1 MAHDFALA
9 RPRGVPYAPSKP
21 VLRGGSLGKFIF
33 VTGGVLSGL
42 GKGVVTASVGLLLKS
57 QGYRVSLQKIDPYVN
72 VDAGTMNPYE
82 HGEVFVT
89 HDGKETDLDIGR
101 YERFLDER
109 LSADNYFTTGQVYW
123 DVIRQERVG
132 AYLGKT
138 VQIIPHVTDE
148 IKRLIRRP
156 LERREAE
163 IAVVEVGGTV
173 GDIEGLPFL
182 EALRQMKDE
191 LPRGDTFFIH
201 VTLLPQ
207 LSTSDEMKTKPT
219 QHSVKE
225 LRAIGI
231 QPDAIVARAERPLPE
246 SVKEKI
252 ALFCDVPLARVVD
265 NPDLRSIY
273 QAPLA
278 FHGQGLTA
286 SLADG
291 LGLTPREPDLDAWRA
306 RVRRVKSSP
315 GSVRIGIVGKYVELA
330 DSYIS
335 IREALVHAGA
345 EEGVGVEIAWIA
357 AEAVANEGVDPIL
370 ADIDGLLIPGGFG
383 HRGIEGKVEAVEHVR
398 TERIPFF
405 GICLGLQCAVIEYAR
420 DVLGLDGANSSEFD
434 PESPHPVIALL
445 EEQHDVA
452 QKGGTMRLGSYET
465 MLADGSLARACYGV
479 ERIEER
485 HRHRYEFNPRYRERF
500 AAGGMRVAGMTTDD
514 RLVEIVELESHPWFV
529 CVQFHPEFSSRFLRA
544 HPLFVGFVRACQ
556 ERARSS

>member
-9 RPRGVPYAPSKP
+9 RPRGGPYAPSKQ

-89 HDGKETDLDIGR
+89 DDGKETDLDIGR

-252 ALFCDVPLARVVD
+252 ALFCDVPLERVVES
-265 NPDLRSIY
+265 PDLHSIY
-273 QAPLA
+273 QAPLV
-278 FHGQGLTA
+278 FHEQGLTA

-291 LGLTPREPDLDAWRA
+291 LDLTSREPDLDAWRA
-306 RVRRVKSSP
+306 RVRRVESSP
-315 GSVRIGIVGKYVELA
+315 RTVRIGIVGKYVELA

-345 EEGVGVEIAWIA
+345 SEDVGVEIAWIA
-357 AEAVANEGVDPIL
+357 AETVATEGVDPTL
-370 ADIDGLLIPGGFG
+370 AEIDGLLIPGGFG

-445 EEQHDVA
+445 EEQQSVA

-465 MLADGSLARACYGV
+465 TLAGGSLARACYGV
-479 ERIEER
+479 DRIEER
-485 HRHRYEFNPRYRERF
+485 HRHRYEFNPHYRERF
-500 AAGGMRVAGMTTDD
+500 EAGGMRVAGTTPDD
-514 RLVEIVELESHPWFV
+514 RLVEIVELEDHPWFV
-529 CVQFHPEFSSRFLRA
+529 CVQFHPEFSSTFLRA